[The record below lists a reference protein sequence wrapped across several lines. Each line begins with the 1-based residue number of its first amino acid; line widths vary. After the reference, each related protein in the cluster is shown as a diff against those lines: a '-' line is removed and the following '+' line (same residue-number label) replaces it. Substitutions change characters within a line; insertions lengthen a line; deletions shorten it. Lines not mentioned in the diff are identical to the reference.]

1 MEHQY
6 GYYFALEMSLLL
18 TDELL
23 GWRTVQDG
31 LQS

>member
-6 GYYFALEMSLLL
+6 GYCFAMSLLF

>member
-1 MEHQY
+1 MEHQC
-6 GYYFALEMSLLL
+6 GYCFALEMSLLF